1 MTNGCVDDNVVHM
14 ITEILDM
21 IRAWDVW
28 VQFFFVIIVATL
40 GTGIGMAA
48 IGLIGE
54 FVNNTLPILIRGYP
68 KKDEDEN
75 KK

>member
-1 MTNGCVDDNVVHM
+1 MVILMYSVVHM
-14 ITEILDM
+14 VTEILDM

-48 IGLIGE
+48 IGLVGE

-68 KKDEDEN
+68 KKEDEDDE